1 MTQQFNSPL
10 TLTLG
15 HLYPDQL
22 NLYGDRGNILTL
34 QRRCQQRGIQLRVV
48 GLGMGDALAPDEYDM
63 LFIGGGQD
71 KEQAPVA
78 QDLAEMKGIG
88 LWAAIEDGMPVLA
101 VCGGFQLLAHYYR
114 PAEGP
119 DMRGLGV
126 FDAWTIHKGPH
137 VARCIGDIAIRWNDQ
152 TLVGFENHGGRTYL
166 GTSKPLGKVLKG
178 FGNNAEDHTEG
189 AMYRNAYGTYLHG
202 SLLPKN
208 PHFADHLINLALRR
222 TYGVGSIA
230 SFHVMLNGQNHPDDS
245 APDSATHA
253 EPNSQTHLNGARTD
267 SVAHDVLNSQTH
279 PDDSTLDRPALAEFT
294 IDALSSLLT
303 PLDDTLEWEAHAS
316 ILERLG
322 LHSEAAAVLRS
333 R

>member
-1 MTQQFNSPL
+1 MTQLPGKL

-34 QRRCQQRGIQLRVV
+34 RRRCQLRGIELRVV

-78 QDLAEMKGIG
+78 QDLYELKGIG
-88 LWAAIEDGMPVLA
+88 LWAAVEDDMPVLA
-101 VCGGFQLLAHYYR
+101 VCGGYQLLAHYYR

-126 FDAWTIHKGPH
+126 FDAWTIHKGPR
-137 VARCIGDIAIRWNDQ
+137 VPRCIGDIAVRWNGS

-166 GTSKPLGKVLKG
+166 GTAKPLGKVLKG
-178 FGNNAEDHTEG
+178 YGNNAEDSTEG
-189 AMYRNAYGTYLHG
+189 AIYRNAYGTYLHG

-208 PHFADHLINLALRR
+208 PHFADHLIGLALQRK
-222 TYGVGSIA
+222 YGVEQELMTNNEGDHRVTDTGISFNGST
-230 SFHVMLNGQNHPDDS
+230 SSTP
-245 APDSATHA
+245 APDRIP
-253 EPNSQTHLNGARTD
+253 ER
-267 SVAHDVLNSQTH
+267 
-279 PDDSTLDRPALAEFT
+279 
-294 IDALSSLLT
+294 LT
-303 PLDDTLEWEAHAS
+303 PLDDSLEWEAHAFL
-316 ILERLG
+316 LERLG
-322 LHSEAAAVLRS
+322 LYTAAAAALQNG
-333 R
+333 

>member
-1 MTQQFNSPL
+1 MVAQYKHPL

-22 NLYGDRGNILTL
+22 NLYGDRGNIITL
-34 QRRCQQRGIQLRVV
+34 RRRCQLRGIELRVV
-48 GLGMGDALAPDEYDM
+48 GLGVGDALAPDEYDM

-71 KEQAPVA
+71 KEQEPVA
-78 QDLAEMKGIG
+78 QDLYEMKGIG
-88 LWAAIEDGMPVLA
+88 LWAAIEDDMPVLA

-126 FDAWTIHKGPH
+126 FDAWTEHKGTHTP
-137 VARCIGDIAIRWNDQ
+137 RCIGDIAIQWNGQ

-166 GTSKPLGKVLKG
+166 GTARPLGKVLKG
-178 FGNNAEDHTEG
+178 SGNNAQDQTEG
-189 AMYRNAYGTYLHG
+189 AIYRNTYGTYLHG

-208 PHFADHLINLALRR
+208 PHFADYLIELALQRKYNNEYQMS
-222 TYGVGSIA
+222 THTEV
-230 SFHVMLNGQNHPDDS
+230 LNGIVHSNE
-245 APDSATHA
+245 T
-253 EPNSQTHLNGARTD
+253 
-267 SVAHDVLNSQTH
+267 SVASSLMVESKTTD
-279 PDDSTLDRPALAEFT
+279 
-294 IDALSSLLT
+294 LSPLLT

-322 LHSEAAAVLRS
+322 LHSEAATALRTHKS
-333 R
+333 